1 MEIARKDIFTK
12 PENLAVHMYKAKENF
27 FAEMSDEEFERWLND
42 EMKKPYICLEGQEI
56 AIAIEFKKAMC
67 YYLGFL
73 YHSAILSK

>member
-1 MEIARKDIFTK
+1 MEFARKDIFTK
-12 PENLAVHMYKAKENF
+12 PENLAKHMYEAMEDS
-27 FAEMSDEEFERWLND
+27 FAEMSDEEFKRWLND
-42 EMKKPYICLEGQEI
+42 EMKKPYICLEDQKI